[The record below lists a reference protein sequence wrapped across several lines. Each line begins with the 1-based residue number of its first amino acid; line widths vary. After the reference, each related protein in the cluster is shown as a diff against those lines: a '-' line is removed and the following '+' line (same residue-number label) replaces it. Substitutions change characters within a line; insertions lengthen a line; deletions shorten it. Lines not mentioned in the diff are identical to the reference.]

1 MKVINIGSLN
11 IDRVYGVDHFVK
23 PGETIKTRTYAEA
36 CGGKGLNQ
44 SIAIARSRAEVYHVG
59 AVGADGEMLLDV
71 LNYSGVHTE
80 GVKKLPGASGHAV
93 IQVDQN
99 GQNNII
105 ICGGAN
111 DSVSKEMIDEAVKLV
126 EEGDIVLLQNEIS
139 NVGYAAEAAK
149 KAGAKIALN
158 PSPINENLQ
167 TIPMDLVD
175 YFILN
180 EIEGKEIAGAGSE
193 EPKEIMEKLKGK
205 YPNAAFVLT
214 LGEKGSWY
222 FDKDKCMK
230 QKIYEVKTVDTTAA
244 GDTFCGYF
252 LSGITKGKDI
262 PEILKMAS
270 AASAIAVSR
279 NGAAP
284 SIPGYEEV
292 EKFVAERR

>member
-1 MKVINIGSLN
+1 MKVLNIGSLN

-44 SIAIARSRAEVYHVG
+44 SIAVARSGAEVYHVG

-71 LNYSGVHTE
+71 LNQSGVHTE

-93 IQVDQN
+93 IQVDQS

-111 DSVSKEMIDEAVKLV
+111 DSVSMEMIDEAVKLV

-180 EIEGKEIAGAGSE
+180 EIEGKEISGAESE
-193 EPKEIMEKLKGK
+193 EPEEIMEKLKAK
-205 YPNAAFVLT
+205 YLNAAFVLT

-230 QKIYEVKTVDTTAA
+230 QEIYEVKTVDTTAA

-252 LSGITKGKDI
+252 LSGITKGKEI

-284 SIPGYEEV
+284 SIPKYEEV
-292 EKFVAERR
+292 ERFVAERK

>member
-1 MKVINIGSLN
+1 MKVLNIGSLN
-11 IDRVYGVDHFVK
+11 IDRVYGVDHFVR

-44 SIAIARSRAEVYHVG
+44 SIALARSGAEVHHVG
-59 AVGADGEMLLDV
+59 AVGADGGMLLDV
-71 LNYSGVHTE
+71 LKASGVHTE
-80 GVKKLPGASGHAV
+80 GTKSLSGASGHAV

-111 DSVSKEMIDEAVKLV
+111 DSVSKEMIDEAVKEV

-139 NVGYAAEAAK
+139 NVGYAAETAK
-149 KAGAKIALN
+149 KAGAKVALN
-158 PSPINENLQ
+158 PSPINENLK
-167 TIPMDLVD
+167 TIPMNLVD

-180 EIEGKEIAGAGSE
+180 EIEGKEISGAESE
-193 EPKEIMEKLKGK
+193 EPEEIMEKLKAK
-205 YPNAAFVLT
+205 YPDAAFVLT

-222 FDKDKCMK
+222 FDKARCFK
-230 QKIYEVKTVDTTAA
+230 QDIYKVKAVDTTAA

-252 LSGITKGKDI
+252 LSGITKGREI
-262 PEILKMAS
+262 SEILKTAS

-284 SIPGYEEV
+284 SIPEYEEV
-292 EKFVAERR
+292 EKFVAERG

>member
-1 MKVINIGSLN
+1 MKIINIGSLN
-11 IDRVYGVDHFVK
+11 IDRIYGVEHFVQ
-23 PGETIKTRTYAEA
+23 PGETIKTRTYSEA

-44 SIAIARSRAEVYHVG
+44 SIAIARSGAEVYHVG
-59 AVGADGEMLLDV
+59 AVGADGEMLLGV
-71 LNYSGVHTE
+71 LNQSGVHTE
-80 GVKKLPGASGHAV
+80 GVKKLSGASGHAV
-93 IQVDQN
+93 IQVDQS

-111 DSVSKEMIDEAVKLV
+111 DSVSKEMIDEAVKMV

-139 NVGYAAEAAK
+139 NVGYAAETAK
-149 KAGAKIALN
+149 KSGAKIALN
-158 PSPINENLQ
+158 PSPINENLK
-167 TIPMDLVD
+167 TIPKDLVD

-180 EIEGKEIAGAGSE
+180 EIEGKEISRAESE
-193 EPKEIMEKLKGK
+193 EPEEIMEKLKVK

-222 FDKDKCMK
+222 FDKTRCFK
-230 QKIYEVKTVDTTAA
+230 QNIYKVKAVDTTAA

-252 LSGITKGKDI
+252 LSGITKGREI
-262 PEILKMAS
+262 PEILKTAS

-284 SIPGYEEV
+284 SIPEYDEV
-292 EKFVAERR
+292 ETFVAKRK

>member
-1 MKVINIGSLN
+1 MKIINIGSLN
-11 IDRVYGVDHFVK
+11 IDRIYGVEHFVQ
-23 PGETIKTRTYAEA
+23 PGETIKTRTYSEA

-44 SIAIARSRAEVYHVG
+44 SIAIARSGAEVYHIG
-59 AVGADGEMLLDV
+59 AVGADGEMLLGV
-71 LNYSGVHTE
+71 LNQSGVHTE
-80 GVKKLPGASGHAV
+80 GVKKLSGASGHAV
-93 IQVDQN
+93 IQVDQS

-111 DSVSKEMIDEAVKLV
+111 DSVAKEMIDEAVKLV

-158 PSPINENLQ
+158 PSPINENLK

-180 EIEGKEIAGAGSE
+180 EIEGKEISGAESE
-193 EPKEIMEKLKGK
+193 EPEEIMEKLKTK
-205 YPNAAFVLT
+205 YPNATFVLT

-230 QKIYEVKTVDTTAA
+230 QEIYEVKTVDTTAA

-284 SIPGYEEV
+284 SIPVYEEV
-292 EKFVAERR
+292 EKFLAERE

>member
-1 MKVINIGSLN
+1 MKIINIGSLN
-11 IDRVYGVDHFVK
+11 IDRIYGVEHFVQ
-23 PGETIKTRTYAEA
+23 PGETIKTRTYSEA

-44 SIAIARSRAEVYHVG
+44 SIAIARSGAEVYHVG
-59 AVGADGEMLLDV
+59 AVGADGEMLLGV
-71 LNYSGVHTE
+71 LNQSGVHTE
-80 GVKKLPGASGHAV
+80 GVKKLSGASGHAV
-93 IQVDQN
+93 IQVDQS

-111 DSVSKEMIDEAVKLV
+111 DSVSKEMIDEAVKMV
-126 EEGDIVLLQNEIS
+126 EEGDIILLQNEIS
-139 NVGYAAEAAK
+139 NVGYAAETSK
-149 KAGAKIALN
+149 KSGAKIALN
-158 PSPINENLQ
+158 PSPINENLK

-180 EIEGKEIAGAGSE
+180 EIEGKEISRAESE
-193 EPKEIMEKLKGK
+193 EPEEIMEKLKVK

-222 FDKDKCMK
+222 K
-230 QKIYEVKTVDTTAA
+230 VKAVDTTAA

-252 LSGITKGKDI
+252 LSGITKGREI
-262 PEILKMAS
+262 PEILKTAS

-284 SIPGYEEV
+284 SIPEYDEV
-292 EKFVAERR
+292 ETFVAKRK